1 MVDDLVNGFLALLIG
16 FVNMVVPVFMITG
29 FLQSRVPEWVGE
41 EGSPRP
47 AYVAV
52 NLFYSFLAAVGGG
65 FVTALIAHQNA
76 LDTALALAIVILVL
90 GTLSTL
96 QAKVRPPLWY
106 QVPLLIVSPLGV
118 IAGGLLRIKFLGNP
132 QG

>member
-1 MVDDLVNGFLALLIG
+1 MLIPVLV
-16 FVNMVVPVFMITG
+16 ITG

-52 NLFYSFLAAVGGG
+52 NLLYSFLAAVGGG
-65 FVTALIAHQNA
+65 FVAAVIARQNA
-76 LDTALALAIVILVL
+76 LDTALALAIVVLVL
-90 GTLSTL
+90 GGLSAM

-118 IAGGLLRIKFLGNP
+118 IAGGLIRIGVLGNSP
-132 QG
+132 E

>member
-1 MVDDLVNGFLALLIG
+1 MVEDLWNGFLALLIG
-16 FVNMVVPVFMITG
+16 FVTMVVPVLVITG

-52 NLFYSFLAAVGGG
+52 SLIYSFLAAVGGG
-65 FVTALIAHQNA
+65 FVAAVIAHQNP
-76 LDTALALAIVILVL
+76 LDTALALAIVVLVL
-90 GTLSTL
+90 GGLSAL
-96 QAKVRPPLWY
+96 QAKVKPPLWY

-118 IAGGLLRIKFLGNP
+118 IAGGLMRIQFFGDS

>member
-1 MVDDLVNGFLALLIG
+1 MVDDLWNGFLALLVG
-16 FVNMVVPVFMITG
+16 FVTMLVPVLVITG

-52 NLFYSFLAAVGGG
+52 NLIYSFLAAVGGG
-65 FVTALIAHQNA
+65 FVAAVIAHQNA
-76 LDTALALAIVILVL
+76 LDTALALAIVVLVL
-90 GTLSTL
+90 GGLSAL

-118 IAGGLLRIKFLGNP
+118 IVGGLIRIQVLGN
-132 QG
+132 

>member
-1 MVDDLVNGFLALLIG
+1 MVEDLWNGFLALLIG
-16 FVNMVVPVFMITG
+16 FVTMLVPVLVITG

-41 EGSPRP
+41 EGNPRP
-47 AYVAV
+47 AYIAV
-52 NLFYSFLAAVGGG
+52 NLIYSFLSAVGGG
-65 FVTALIAHQNA
+65 FVTAWIANQNA

-90 GTLSTL
+90 SGLSAL

-118 IAGGLLRIKFLGNP
+118 IAGGLIRISVLGNSP
-132 QG
+132 E

>member
-1 MVDDLVNGFLALLIG
+1 MVDDIWNGFLALLIG
-16 FVNMVVPVFMITG
+16 FVTMVLPVFVITG
-29 FLQSRVPEWVGE
+29 FLQSRVPEWVGK
-41 EGSPRP
+41 EGHPRP

-65 FVTALIAHQNA
+65 FVTASIAHDNA

-90 GTLSTL
+90 GGLSAL

-118 IAGGLLRIKFLGNP
+118 IAGGLVRVQMLGNS
-132 QG
+132 QS